1 MPWLK
6 ELYEDLYFIIRFV
19 VLFLAN
25 GFKPKTVLFYPEFP
39 SKRTILYKVLKGLNY
54 NITNNPKFKYQVSIY
69 WENQTFRKPA
79 SELNVFD
86 ETTVNRNCIDIS
98 KIYVDEKHKEVF
110 GYNTQVNPLTHQGTF
125 VKKNDLNALHDGE
138 ILHGPISKIEE
149 GFIYQILI
157 DNTEGEF
164 VNDLRIPIF
173 NGEIPYVVIRSRK
186 IEERFGGGS
195 QKSVV
200 KKVEEVFSEEEVGL
214 IQKFSKSIGLDCG
227 DLDILR
233 DNASQKIYIVDANPT
248 TWGPPK
254 GLSKENQQKTLKIL
268 SDLFEKHFIN
278 S

>member
-25 GFKPKTVLFYPEFP
+25 GFKSKTVLFYPEFP

-110 GYNTQVNPLTHQGTF
+110 SYNTQVNPLTHQGTF
-125 VKKNDLNALHDGE
+125 VKKNDLNALHAGE
-138 ILHGPISKIEE
+138 RLHGPISKIEE

-157 DNTEGEF
+157 DNTEGDF

-254 GLSKENQQKTLKIL
+254 GLSKENKQKTLKTL

>member
-1 MPWLK
+1 MPFIK
-6 ELYEDLYFIIRFV
+6 EVYEDLYFIARFKM
-19 VLFLAN
+19 LLLLN
-25 GFKPKTVLFYPEFP
+25 GFQIKTVLFYPEFP
-39 SKRTILYKVLKGLNY
+39 SKRTILYKVFKGLKY
-54 NITNNPKFKYQVSIY
+54 NITNNPKIKHQVSIY

-79 SELNVFD
+79 SEYQFFN
-86 ETTVNRNCIDIS
+86 EETVNRNCNDIS
-98 KIYVDEKHKEVF
+98 KIYVDEKHLEVF
-110 GYNTQVNPLTHQGTF
+110 GYNTQVNPLQHKGKL

-138 ILHGPISKIEE
+138 ILQGPISTKEE

-157 DNTEGEF
+157 DNTEGNF

-200 KKVEEVFSEEEVGL
+200 KKVEHVFSVEEVSQ
-214 IQKFSKSIGLDCG
+214 IQKFSKAIGLDCG

-254 GLSKENQQKTLKIL
+254 GLTKENQKKTLITL
-268 SDLFEKHFIN
+268 SNLFEKHFIN
-278 S
+278 

>member
-1 MPWLK
+1 MPLLK
-6 ELYEDLYFIIRFV
+6 ELYEDIYFITRFAW
-19 VLFLAN
+19 LFFAN
-25 GFKPKTVLFYPEFP
+25 GFKVKTVLFYPEFP

-54 NITNNPKFKYQVSIY
+54 NITNNPKFNYQVSIY

-79 SELNVFD
+79 SELKVLD
-86 ETTVNRNCIDIS
+86 EKTVNRNCIDIS
-98 KIYVDEKHKEVF
+98 KIFVDEKHKEVF
-110 GYNTQVNPLTHQGTF
+110 GYNTQVNPLTHQGNF

-138 ILHGPISKIEE
+138 ILQGPISEIEE

-157 DNTEGEF
+157 DNTEGDF
-164 VNDLRIPIF
+164 VKDLRIPIF
-173 NGEIPYVVIRSRK
+173 NGEIPFVVIRSRK

-200 KKVEEVFSEEEVGL
+200 KKVEEVFSEEEVGS
-214 IQKFSKSIGLDCG
+214 IQKFTKTIGLDCG

-233 DNASQKIYIVDANPT
+233 DNTSQKIYIVDANPT

-254 GLSKENQQKTLKIL
+254 GLSKENQQKTLQIL

>member
-25 GFKPKTVLFYPEFP
+25 GFKSITVLFYPEFP

-125 VKKNDLNALHDGE
+125 VKKNDLTALHDGE

>member
-1 MPWLK
+1 MPLLK
-6 ELYEDLYFIIRFV
+6 ELYEDIYFIIRFV

-25 GFKPKTVLFYPEFP
+25 GFNVKTVLFYPEFP
-39 SKRTILYKVLKGLNY
+39 SKRTILYKVLKGLNF
-54 NITNNPKFKYQVSIY
+54 NITNNPKFNYQVSIY

-86 ETTVNRNCIDIS
+86 ENTVNRNCIDIS
-98 KIYVDEKHKEVF
+98 KIFVDKKHKEVF
-110 GYNTQVNPLTHQGTF
+110 GYNTQVNPLTHHGNF

-138 ILHGPISKIEE
+138 ILQGPISKIED

-157 DNTEGEF
+157 DNTEGDF

>member
-25 GFKPKTVLFYPEFP
+25 GFKSKTVLFYPEFP

-110 GYNTQVNPLTHQGTF
+110 SYNTQVNPLTHQGTF

-157 DNTEGEF
+157 DNTEGDF

-214 IQKFSKSIGLDCG
+214 IQNFSKSIGLDCG

-254 GLSKENQQKTLKIL
+254 GLSKENKQKTLKTL